1 MWKERVCARCVC
13 VHAVC
18 VCTWGVVHGVCAF
31 MFVCV
36 GVHGACV
43 QMVYACVCCVSV
55 HGVYVCARGVFV
67 YMVSLCVCFKGEF
80 MWSVYVYARRVC
92 VCTACL
98 RTGVCVYM
106 VCLCVC
112 LVCV

>member
-1 MWKERVCARCVC
+1 MQGVYVCTRCVF
-13 VHAVC
+13 AR
-18 VCTWGVVHGVCAF
+18 GVYVHGVCAF

-43 QMVYACVCCVSV
+43 QMVYVCVCCVSV